1 MSIKTPPAESAEEL
15 TTLRSNAIGL
25 PGVLFQSV
33 TTMAPAGAVAFSLG
47 AAIPFT
53 GGALPLAVVFALIV
67 CVLVA
72 LNIGSMARKLPSA
85 GGYFTYVNHGLGPQ
99 MGWLTGWLFTFTYV
113 LFVPL
118 TLLVLGAVTDSFL
131 SSTFHLSLGSNGW
144 ILYALIF
151 AAITFGLTFFGIKIS
166 ADVGVA
172 LGIIEISVF
181 ALLALFLIVS
191 AGSGN
196 TFATFNPAS
205 SLQGG
210 LGGWQG
216 VLFGVLFAFLA
227 FSGFESSAT
236 LGEESHNPRRI
247 VPLAILLATVIIGVF
262 YVFCAYAGVVGWGF
276 AKITTYP
283 SDPNPWG
290 TMAARVWGPFAFIAI
305 LVILNSALGNAN
317 AAVNAG
323 SRMIFSMGRIKTFPA
338 VLGQTN
344 RYRVP
349 GPAIIL
355 ALVLGII
362 IMLWTGLVYGPT
374 LAFAFVGATLTVPII
389 LVYMATCLA
398 VPFFYWREHRAEFN
412 VWQHVVLPAIPFI
425 LLGVVIYFQF
435 VPLPPAPFNMVGIID
450 GVWLVLGIIV
460 VVFLSVR
467 APHALHEGTRL
478 FAEEPEV
485 AVATASVAT
494 APKVEDAPG
503 SDTIKPEDAPGS
515 DA

>member
-1 MSIKTPPAESAEEL
+1 MSIEEVTPSAESEQL

-53 GGALPLAVVFALIV
+53 GGALPLAVLFALVV

-72 LNIGSMARKLPSA
+72 LNIGSMAKHLPSA

-99 MGWLTGWLFTFTYV
+99 IGWLTGWLFTFTYV
-113 LFVPL
+113 LFIPL
-118 TLLVLGAVTDSFL
+118 TLLVLGSVTDSFL
-131 SSTFHLSLGSNGW
+131 SSTFNLALGSNGW
-144 ILYALIF
+144 IVYALIF
-151 AAITFGLTFFGIKIS
+151 AAIIFALTFFGIKIS

-172 LGIIEISVF
+172 LGVIEIGIF
-181 ALLALFLIVS
+181 ALLAVFLIVS
-191 AGSGN
+191 AGTAGN
-196 TFATFNPAS
+196 TTAVFNPAS
-205 SLQGG
+205 SLQSG

-216 VLFGVLFAFLA
+216 VLFGALFAFLA

-262 YVFCAYAGVVGWGF
+262 YVFCSYAGVVGWGF
-276 AKITTYP
+276 HTITTFP
-283 SDPNPWG
+283 SDPDPWG
-290 TMAARVWGPFAFIAI
+290 TMAARVWGPFAFLAI
-305 LVILNSALGNAN
+305 LAILNSALGNGN

-323 SRMIFSMGRIKTFPA
+323 ARMLFSMGRINAFPG

-344 RYRVP
+344 RFRVP

-389 LVYMATCLA
+389 LVYIATCLA
-398 VPFFYWREHRAEFN
+398 VPFFYWREHRDEFN
-412 VWQHVVLPAIPFI
+412 VLRHVILPAIPLV
-425 LLGVVIYFQF
+425 LLGIVIYFQF
-435 VPLPPAPFNMVGIID
+435 VPLPAAPFNMVGPID
-450 GVWLVLGIIV
+450 AAWLVLGIII

-467 APHALHEGTRL
+467 APQVLHQGTRL
-478 FAEEPEV
+478 FAEEPEINE
-485 AVATASVAT
+485 A
-494 APKVEDAPG
+494 
-503 SDTIKPEDAPGS
+503 
-515 DA
+515 

>member
-1 MSIKTPPAESAEEL
+1 MNVYLWSRQTKECAMSIEEVTPPVESEQI

-53 GGALPLAVVFALIV
+53 GGALPLAVIFALIV
-67 CVLVA
+67 CILVA

-99 MGWLTGWLFTFTYV
+99 IGWLTGWLFTFTYV
-113 LFVPL
+113 LFIPL
-118 TLLVLGAVTDSFL
+118 TLLVLGAVSDSFL
-131 SSTFHLSLGSNGW
+131 SSTFHLSLGTNGW
-144 ILYALIF
+144 IVYALIF
-151 AAITFGLTFFGIKIS
+151 AAITFCLTFFGIKIS
-166 ADVGVA
+166 ADVGVV
-172 LGIIEISVF
+172 LGIIEISAF
-181 ALLALFLIVS
+181 ALLAIFLIVEP
-191 AGSGN
+191 GSGGD
-196 TFATFNPAS
+196 TLATFNPAS
-205 SLQGG
+205 SLQSG

-216 VLFGVLFAFLA
+216 VLFGTLFAFLA

-236 LGEESHNPRRI
+236 MGEESHNPRRI

-290 TMAARVWGPFAFIAI
+290 TMATRVWGPFAFIAI

-317 AAVNAG
+317 AGVNAG
-323 SRMIFSMGRIKTFPA
+323 ARMIFSMGRIKAFPSM
-338 VLGQTN
+338 LGQTN
-344 RYRVP
+344 RFRVP

-362 IMLWTGLVYGPT
+362 VMLWTGLVYGPT

-389 LVYMATCLA
+389 LVYMATCLS
-398 VPFFYWREHRAEFN
+398 VPFFYWREHRNEFN
-412 VWQHVVLPAIPFI
+412 VWQHLVLPAIPFI

-435 VPLPPAPFNMVGIID
+435 VPLPAAPFILVGPID
-450 GVWLVLGIIV
+450 GFWLLLGIII

-467 APHALHEGTRL
+467 APQVLHQGSRL

-485 AVATASVAT
+485 EESA
-494 APKVEDAPG
+494 
-503 SDTIKPEDAPGS
+503 
-515 DA
+515 